1 MALALMGVQLEVVT
15 AECTPPYQQRL
26 VSEGE
31 QLAVVQAG
39 KDTAHVEP
47 LHVATLSVQVTKETG
62 KQLEDGMVPVQAML
76 GNATATI

>member
-1 MALALMGVQLEVVT
+1 M
-15 AECTPPYQQRL
+15 
-26 VSEGE
+26 
-31 QLAVVQAG
+31 VQAG

-47 LHVATLSVQVTKETG
+47 LHDAPLSVQVIKETG